1 MSNGGSI
8 RTYGRHINLAAELCG
23 LFGSHAS
30 SDVAP
35 RNPEACLPTV
45 SIQYLRYIAHTRID
59 HEILDPS
66 HVPEQPY
73 DGIMVIETLPQLGV
87 GEPCHNAVLH
97 TGDSRYRGGVDV
109 SVLSQEYLRYRGRH
123 VSLLYVLPHSAS
135 RDLTRG
141 NLEPVRWRVNG
152 CVAALAT
159 LRIAAQ
165 VTIRGASRRR
175 GLR

>member
-23 LFGSHAS
+23 LLGSHAS

-35 RNPEACLPTV
+35 RNPEACLPIV

-73 DGIMVIETLPQLGV
+73 DGIMAIETLPQLGV

-123 VSLLYVLPHSAS
+123 VSLLYVLPHSG
-135 RDLTRG
+135 RG
-141 NLEPVRWRVNG
+141 RVE
-152 CVAALAT
+152 T
-159 LRIAAQ
+159 
-165 VTIRGASRRR
+165 
-175 GLR
+175 